1 MNQQFDV
8 LVIGG
13 GINGSGIALD
23 ATARGLKVAVVE
35 MQDFASGS
43 SSRSS
48 KLFHGTQVDLRE
60 GNIKRATELAKE
72 NSILVENGPH
82 ITQPIQMLVPF
93 DKHSNLKKWTTRI
106 GLSMLERAA
115 SLPKQDHQHFSK
127 QATKQKEPLL
137 NQDQLLG
144 SRYDIA
150 YATDDAR
157 LTLEVLKKAVQLGA
171 TALNYLKVI
180 QLIYDAHGTIIGVE
194 VEDQITGDTGV
205 ISARKVVNATGP
217 WLDDWQELAKEGNR
231 FVLTKSLHLVFD
243 RSTFPIQ
250 QAICFTHTDGNRIVA
265 IPREGK
271 VHVGPSEVCYGV
283 HEVGYPG
290 IDEADMIY
298 LLEAINAAFSE
309 VNLSKNDIV
318 SSWVGLRSS
327 IFRNK
332 KKPYKPLE
340 KEEIML
346 HSSSGL
352 ISIPTVEMNGFRKSA
367 EIIVDHLVKQFKD
380 EKGILYSSSETKSIP
395 IAGGEVGGSQGFAT
409 FKQQQLQQTKDIPI
423 DEATKERYIDRY
435 GKNVEKIWT
444 YYHQYQQS
452 AQNYQVDTLLF
463 AELNYTL
470 EEECI
475 YMPLDFFERRTGAIH
490 FHSEVIKRNSDGV
503 IAYLRDKL
511 KWNTEETAYYKR
523 ELQLACH

>member
-1 MNQQFDV
+1 
-8 LVIGG
+8 
-13 GINGSGIALD
+13 
-23 ATARGLKVAVVE
+23 
-35 MQDFASGS
+35 
-43 SSRSS
+43 
-48 KLFHGTQVDLRE
+48 
-60 GNIKRATELAKE
+60 
-72 NSILVENGPH
+72 
-82 ITQPIQMLVPF
+82 
-93 DKHSNLKKWTTRI
+93 
-106 GLSMLERAA
+106 
-115 SLPKQDHQHFSK
+115 
-127 QATKQKEPLL
+127 
-137 NQDQLLG
+137 
-144 SRYDIA
+144 
-150 YATDDAR
+150 
-157 LTLEVLKKAVQLGA
+157 
-171 TALNYLKVI
+171 
-180 QLIYDAHGTIIGVE
+180 
-194 VEDQITGDTGV
+194 
-205 ISARKVVNATGP
+205 
-217 WLDDWQELAKEGNR
+217 
-231 FVLTKSLHLVFD
+231 
-243 RSTFPIQ
+243 
-250 QAICFTHTDGNRIVA
+250 
-265 IPREGK
+265 
-271 VHVGPSEVCYGV
+271 
-283 HEVGYPG
+283 
-290 IDEADMIY
+290 
-298 LLEAINAAFSE
+298 
-309 VNLSKNDIV
+309 
-318 SSWVGLRSS
+318 
-327 IFRNK
+327 
-332 KKPYKPLE
+332 
-340 KEEIML
+340 ML